1 MKTKIESLKITDD
14 VVYVNE
20 IPFYR
25 EAVDLTKAKKALEK
39 ALEKWEW
46 IKSHINNEL
55 ADTQAAYDDLKKN
68 GLSFNVI
75 EAEGFLRAIT
85 DVKRQLEY
93 IDEIMGQ

>member
-20 IPFYR
+20 VPFYR
-25 EAVDLTKAKKALEK
+25 EAVDLTKAKKV
-39 ALEKWEW
+39 LEKWEW

-68 GLSFNVI
+68 GLSFNSI
-75 EAEGFLRAIT
+75 EAEGFLRALI
-85 DVKRQLEY
+85 DVRRQLEY

>member
-25 EAVDLTKAKKALEK
+25 EAVYLTNAKK

-75 EAEGFLRAIT
+75 EAEGFLRALI
-85 DVKRQLEY
+85 DVRRQLDH
-93 IDEIMGQ
+93 IDEIID

>member
-25 EAVDLTKAKKALEK
+25 EAVDLTKAKKV
-39 ALEKWEW
+39 LEKWEW

-75 EAEGFLRAIT
+75 EAEGFLRALI
-85 DVKRQLEY
+85 DVRRQLDH
-93 IDEIMGQ
+93 IDEIID

>member
-20 IPFYR
+20 VPFYR
-25 EAVDLTKAKKALEK
+25 EAVDLTKAKKV
-39 ALEKWEW
+39 LEKWEW
-46 IKSHINNEL
+46 IKSHINDEL

-75 EAEGFLRAIT
+75 EAEGFLRALI
-85 DVKRQLEY
+85 DVRRQLDH
-93 IDEIMGQ
+93 IDEIID

>member
-20 IPFYR
+20 VPFYR
-25 EAVDLTKAKKALEK
+25 EAVDLTKAKKV
-39 ALEKWEW
+39 LEKWEW

-75 EAEGFLRAIT
+75 EAEGFLRALI
-85 DVKRQLEY
+85 DVRRQLDH
-93 IDEIMGQ
+93 IDEIID

>member
-20 IPFYR
+20 VPFYR
-25 EAVDLTKAKKALEK
+25 EAVDLTKAKKV
-39 ALEKWEW
+39 LEKWEW

-75 EAEGFLRAIT
+75 EAEGFLRALI
-85 DVKRQLEY
+85 DVRRQLDH
-93 IDEIMGQ
+93 IDEVID

>member
-1 MKTKIESLKITDD
+1 MKTKIESLKLTDD

-20 IPFYR
+20 VPYYR
-25 EAVDLTKAKKALEK
+25 EAVDLTKAKKV
-39 ALEKWEW
+39 LEKWEW
-46 IKSHINNEL
+46 IKDHIENEL
-55 ADTQAAYDDLKKN
+55 ADTQTAYDDLKKN

>member
-25 EAVDLTKAKKALEK
+25 EAVDLTKAKKV
-39 ALEKWEW
+39 LEKWEW
-46 IKSHINNEL
+46 IKSHINDEL
-55 ADTQAAYDDLKKN
+55 AETQATYDDLKKN

-75 EAEGFLRAIT
+75 EAEGFLRAIKT
-85 DVKRQLEY
+85 IHAQLQY
-93 IDEIMGQ
+93 IDEVIDQ

>member
-14 VVYVNE
+14 VVYVNDV
-20 IPFYR
+20 PYYR
-25 EAVDLTKAKKALEK
+25 EAVDLTKAKK

-75 EAEGFLRAIT
+75 EAEGFLRAII
-85 DVKRQLEY
+85 DVRRQLDH
-93 IDEIMGQ
+93 IDEVVGQ

>member
-14 VVYVNE
+14 VVYVNDV
-20 IPFYR
+20 PYYR
-25 EAVDLTKAKKALEK
+25 EAVDLAKAKKVLQ
-39 ALEKWEW
+39 KWEW

-75 EAEGFLRAIT
+75 EAEGFLRAII
-85 DVKRQLEY
+85 DVRRQLDH
-93 IDEIMGQ
+93 IDEIVGQ

>member
-1 MKTKIESLKITDD
+1 MKTKIENFRVTDD

-25 EAVDLTKAKKALEK
+25 EAVDLTKAKK

-75 EAEGFLRAIT
+75 EAEGFLRAII
-85 DVKRQLEY
+85 DVKRQLDH
-93 IDEIMGQ
+93 IDEIVGQ